1 MNKNQDKEPGTINKK
16 YMYHIYIVE
25 MEMPLNASYSKFQTR
40 PNYFHEIN
48 ISVWSSRTTY
58 FRLLADNHLA

>member
-16 YMYHIYIVE
+16 YKYHIYIVE
-25 MEMPLNASYSKFQTR
+25 MEMTLNASYSKFQTR

-48 ISVWSSRTTY
+48 ISV
-58 FRLLADNHLA
+58 